1 MSSPLPET
9 APAQMPSRN
18 FILFTTPVPIS
29 SLDDDSKLCPICTEP
44 YVEFEPNSYTSSM
57 VSTSRPDTAD
67 SNDFI
72 PECAVKVH
80 LSASSEGKSKLCGH
94 IFGRH
99 CLEQHLNSKGDFRNR
114 CPLCRNVWFETTRNS
129 FQAARDSSPSSS
141 QNLPRPR
148 LSTLLS
154 SSRLRIRNFL
164 RGYTFSESSYASGSV
179 SGSERGDSML
189 SSRSRLQRSAGF
201 VQQVLNTFEI
211 RDAGREIDVSV
222 SEVEGALDRLYQML
236 EGPVEER
243 RRDGDSDERS

>member
-9 APAQMPSRN
+9 TPAQMPSRN

-57 VSTSRPDTAD
+57 MSTSGPDTASTEAAD
-67 SNDFI
+67 SDDFI

-99 CLEQHLNSKGDFRNR
+99 CLEQHLNSEGGFRNR
-114 CPLCRNVWFETTRNS
+114 CALCRNVWFETTRSS
-129 FQAARDSSPSSS
+129 FQPAQGSSRSSS

-164 RGYTFSESSYASGSV
+164 RGYTFSESPYASGSV
-179 SGSERGDSML
+179 NGSERGDSML

-201 VQQVLNTFEI
+201 IQQVLDTFEI
-211 RDAGREIDVSV
+211 GDASREIDVSV
-222 SEVEGALDRLYQML
+222 SEVEVALDRLYQML
-236 EGPVEER
+236 EGPVEESSR
-243 RRDGDSDERS
+243 P